1 MFTTSPLTLDQ
12 IYDRFNGVYQ
22 FNFSDMLANPTFTPV
37 YTWPEVIYEQQNT
50 IPQYHYHDCTCTQ
63 CQKIHFPC
71 NDTACDYCSSV
82 RALLYN
88 DAHNTISLTP
98 DIGKIL
104 PYNEY
109 NLLPDGY
116 TYDTDDM
123 VWKQCTVCDKIYN
136 GMLGEDGG
144 FCSTDCETI
153 GSTIYCTQ
161 CGDNEVESYG
171 DYCDICSTI
180 YCASCGENEVD
191 EHGDYCDSCGIEDSL
206 LYDMGQV
213 LDPDEYGNT
222 TEAWIAPNG
231 DLHFVPEWNRYGIGH
246 EETACRLGFNGVH
259 ACERAGYIH
268 VSTYYTN
275 YFKYVPSRYSDA
287 QVNTTM
293 LFCDA
298 NEWEYPT
305 FVQEWLAEHNTEE
318 ENAEIKITPMQN
330 LDPSWM
336 RMSRNERDRFYPLSG
351 D

>member
-1 MFTTSPLTLDQ
+1 MFTATNSPLTLDQ
-12 IYDRFNGVYQ
+12 VYDRFNGVYQ
-22 FNFSDMLANPTFTPV
+22 FNFSDILATTVFAPV
-37 YTWPEVIYEQQNT
+37 YTWPEVIYWQQNT

-63 CQKIHFPC
+63 CQMIHFPC
-71 NDTACDYCSSV
+71 DDMNCDYCSSV

-98 DIGKIL
+98 DVGKIL
-104 PYNEY
+104 PYSEY

-123 VWKQCTVCDKIYN
+123 VWKKCVICAKIYN

-161 CGDNEVESYG
+161 CGDNEV
-171 DYCDICSTI
+171 
-180 YCASCGENEVD
+180 D
-191 EHGDYCDSCGIEDSL
+191 EHGDYCNSCAVNDSL
-206 LYDMGQV
+206 PYDMGQV
-213 LDPDEYGNT
+213 LDPDEYKYT

-231 DLHFVPEWNRYGIGH
+231 DLHYVPEWNRYGIGH
-246 EETACRLGFNGVH
+246 EETAYRLGFNGVH

-268 VSTYYTN
+268 VSTYYSN
-275 YFKYVPSRYSDA
+275 YFKYVPSRYTDA
-287 QVNTTM
+287 QVDTTM

-305 FVQEWLAEHNTEE
+305 FVTEWLEEHNTEDE
-318 ENAEIKITPMQN
+318 CPEFTIASMQN

>member
-12 IYDRFNGVYQ
+12 VYDRFNGVYQ
-22 FNFSDMLANPTFTPV
+22 LNFSDILATTVFIPV
-37 YTWPEVIYEQQNT
+37 YTWPEVIFEQQNT

-63 CQKIHFPC
+63 CQMIHFPC
-71 NDTACDYCSSV
+71 DDMNCDYCNSV
-82 RALLYN
+82 RSVLM
-88 DAHNTISLTP
+88 DHPHKTISVDP
-98 DIGKIL
+98 RVGCIL
-104 PYNEY
+104 PYSEY
-109 NLLPDGY
+109 DKLPHGY
-116 TYDTDDM
+116 TYDAKDM
-123 VWKQCTVCDKIYN
+123 LWKECDGCDIIYN
-136 GMLGEDGG
+136 GMLSKNGYHSEE
-144 FCSTDCETI
+144 CKSEYATP
-153 GSTIYCTQ
+153 YCAQ
-161 CGDNEVESYG
+161 CGDNEVEYAG
-171 DYCDICSTI
+171 DYCDTCSII
-180 YCASCGENEVD
+180 YCANCGENTVD
-191 EHGDYCDSCGIEDSL
+191 EHGDYCNSCAVNDSL
-206 LYDMGQV
+206 PYDMGQV
-213 LDPDEYGNT
+213 LDPDEYKYT

-246 EETACRLGFNGVH
+246 EETAQRLGFNGVH
-259 ACERAGYIH
+259 SCERAGYIH

-275 YFKYVPSRYSDA
+275 YFKYVPSRYTDA

-298 NEWEYPT
+298 NRWEYPT